1 MFIDTISRTFLQ
13 ICFILNFSYLDPVE
27 IFEEGQYNLNNLKEI
42 TVTDSFMGL
51 DRETRNCQD
60 VEAYDDCKTKSYVEN
75 FALRLSE
82 KVKFKFNE

>member
-42 TVTDSFMGL
+42 TVKDSFMGL
-51 DRETRNCQD
+51 DRETKNCQD
-60 VEAYDDCKTKSYVEN
+60 VEAYDKCKTKSYVEN
-75 FALRLSE
+75 LRRECGCLPFAL
-82 KVKFKFNE
+82 V